1 MKALQLTGRRSLED
15 EIVNELAEKMC
26 SEMDFHILS
35 EMLIELGWTKI
46 VLKPMTQETGQVLDT
61 WVEKNVKGPFETM
74 GLVWL
79 FQDSKDATMFILRW
93 VS

>member
-1 MKALQLTGRRSLED
+1 MSLED
-15 EIVNELAEKMC
+15 EIAKELSEKMC

-35 EMLIELGWTKI
+35 EMLVKLGWTKI
-46 VLKPMTQETGQVLDT
+46 VLKPMTWESGATVDS
-61 WVEKNVKGPFETM
+61 WVEKNIKGPFETM

-93 VS
+93 AS

>member
-1 MKALQLTGRRSLED
+1 MKALQLTGRRSFED

-35 EMLIELGWTKI
+35 EMLVQLGWTKVVI
-46 VLKPMTQETGQVLDT
+46 KPVTREHGITIDD
-61 WVEKNVKGPFETM
+61 WVTKYTKGHFETM

-79 FQDSKDATMFILRW
+79 FEDSRDATMFILKW
-93 VS
+93 AS

>member
-1 MKALQLTGRRSLED
+1 MNIEQDIINRAGKRMSD
-15 EIVNELAEKMC
+15 EI
-26 SEMDFHILS
+26 DFHILS

-61 WVEKNVKGPFETM
+61 WVEKHVKGPFETM

>member
-1 MKALQLTGRRSLED
+1 MNIEQDMINRAGKRMSD
-15 EIVNELAEKMC
+15 EI
-26 SEMDFHILS
+26 DFHILS

-46 VLKPMTQETGQVLDT
+46 VLKPMTQETGKILDT

>member
-1 MKALQLTGRRSLED
+1 MNIEQELINRAGKRMSD
-15 EIVNELAEKMC
+15 EI
-26 SEMDFHILS
+26 DFHILS

-46 VLKPMTQETGQVLDT
+46 VLKPMTWEEGCEVDDWTAQH
-61 WVEKNVKGPFETM
+61 VKGPFETM

>member
-46 VLKPMTQETGQVLDT
+46 VLKPMTQD
-61 WVEKNVKGPFETM
+61 N
-74 GLVWL
+74 GLSVV
-79 FQDSKDATMFILRW
+79 
-93 VS
+93 VSRF